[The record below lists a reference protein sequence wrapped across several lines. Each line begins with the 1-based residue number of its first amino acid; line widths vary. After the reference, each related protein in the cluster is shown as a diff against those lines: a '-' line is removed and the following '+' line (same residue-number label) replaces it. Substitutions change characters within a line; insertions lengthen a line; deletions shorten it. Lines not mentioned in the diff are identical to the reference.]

1 APIAAI
7 AAFIAGPLVYHWL
20 SRQRGFRQ
28 MLDVSVMII
37 VTLMALVLIPD
48 VWMEG
53 GWVSLIFIV
62 LGLGGP
68 LLAERLL
75 HRAAEGVH
83 AITLIAGT
91 IGFVVHALADG
102 AALNAASG
110 ASGALM
116 LSIVLHRLPAGLVIW
131 WVVHSGFGRRP
142 ALIVIGLLCAAT
154 LAGYWL
160 GEKALGGLDEAG
172 LAWFRAL
179 VIGSVLHLTF
189 HRLPGRRGHSHKT
202 GTGSHSH

>member
-1 APIAAI
+1 MTGILAPIAAI
-7 AAFIAGPLVYHWL
+7 AAFVVGPLIYHWL

-28 MLDVSVMII
+28 MLDISVMII
-37 VTLMALVLIPD
+37 VTLMAILLIPD
-48 VWMEG
+48 VWAEG
-53 GWVSLIFIV
+53 GWPSILFIA

-83 AITLIAGT
+83 AMTLGVGT

-110 ASGALM
+110 ASGALV

-131 WVVHSGFGRRP
+131 WVVHSGFGRRT
-142 ALIVIGLLCAAT
+142 ALGVIALLCAAT
-154 LAGYWL
+154 LAGYFL
-160 GEKALGGLDEAG
+160 GEAALGGLDEAG

-179 VIGSVLHLTF
+179 VIGSVLHLSF
-189 HRLPGRRGHSHKT
+189 HRLPGRRGHSHP
-202 GTGSHSH
+202 H